1 MSKPHC
7 IISVRDTIRR
17 GCAGLLVWIQ
27 SVGYWGEADKPTE
40 TAYREYWLE
49 AIEKFKKDGP
59 PL

>member
-1 MSKPHC
+1 MLH
-7 IISVRDTIRR
+7 IADDTEGI
-17 GCAGLLVWIQ
+17 AK

-40 TAYREYWLE
+40 TAYWEYWLE